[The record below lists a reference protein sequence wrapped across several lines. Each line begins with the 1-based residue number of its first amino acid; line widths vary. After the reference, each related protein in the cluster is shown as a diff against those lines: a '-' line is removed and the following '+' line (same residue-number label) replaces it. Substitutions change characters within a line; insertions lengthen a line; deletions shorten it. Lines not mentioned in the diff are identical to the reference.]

1 MTKNNDNKC
10 IESKNKKM
18 IWPEKNNN
26 YCHKKNYKVEFQDNL
41 ILKDKIEK

>member
-1 MTKNNDNKC
+1 LTKNNDNKC

-18 IWPEKNNN
+18 IWPEKKN

-41 ILKDKIEK
+41 MLKDKIEK